1 MSRKRIPACIAAFF
15 ALAGICRGADEQ
27 AVGEDA
33 HCGVWN
39 RQTLTNGFCGLN
51 DSLGDTGIEFGLAPR
66 AFISRMFAAAS
77 AGIANP
83 GGSSAVSDAV
93 VLGVRAQML
102 F

>member
-1 MSRKRIPACIAAFF
+1 MGRKRIPACIAALA
-15 ALAGICRGADEQ
+15 ALAGICRGAGEQ
-27 AVGEDA
+27 AVGENA
-33 HCGVWN
+33 HCGIWN

-66 AFISRMFAAAS
+66 ASTSRMFAAAS
-77 AGIANP
+77 PSIANP
-83 GGSSAVSDAV
+83 GGAGAASDAV